1 MNLDIKTFKIETE
14 NLLLVPVSM
23 DYVEEMFKE
32 FTDDIT
38 KYMYPPTPKE
48 IKETADFITFS
59 INKFLKNED
68 VTVVILKKDTKEYLG
83 NGGIHKINTKTPELG
98 VWIKKGAHGHGYGKE
113 AMIGLKKW
121 ADENLDYE
129 YIKYPVAEENIAS
142 RKIPES
148 LGGKETNKYSQVNGN
163 GVALNIVEYYIFP
176 TK

>member
-1 MNLDIKTFKIETE
+1 MNLDIKIFKIETE
-14 NLLLVPVSM
+14 NLLLIPVSM
-23 DYVEEMFKE
+23 DYAEEMFKE
-32 FTDDIT
+32 FTDEIT

-48 IKETADFITFS
+48 IKETASFVVES
-59 INKFLKNED
+59 IDKFLKSED
-68 VTVVILKKDTKEYLG
+68 VTVVVLKKDTHEYLG
-83 NGGIHKINTKTPELG
+83 NAGIHKINTKTPELG

-113 AMIGLKKW
+113 AVTGLKEW
-121 ADENLDYE
+121 ADKNLDYE

-148 LGGKETNKYSQVNGN
+148 LGGKEVNKYSQVNGN

>member
-32 FTDDIT
+32 FTDEIT

-48 IKETADFITFS
+48 IKETASFVTFA
-59 INKFLKNED
+59 INKFLEGRD
-68 VTVVILKKDTKEYLG
+68 ITVVILNKDTKEYIG
-83 NGGIHKINTKTPELG
+83 NAGLHYMNTKTPEFG
-98 VWIKKGAHGHGYGKE
+98 IWMKKGVHGHGYGKE
-113 AMIGLKKW
+113 TITALKEW
-121 ADENLDYE
+121 ADKNLDYE
-129 YIKYPVAEENIAS
+129 YIKYPVAEENIPS

-148 LGGKETNKYSQVNGN
+148 LGGKEMNKYSQVNGN